1 MELES
6 CAPRSCTSPP
16 CPPARAAIGPA
27 RKVAV
32 DERHR
37 RAEPGPAA
45 PPRQPTHPRRHC
57 SHPAPPL
64 APLAGP
70 AFQRPPPPPPPPSSK
85 PTAAT
90 ELQTYRC
97 ELGCR
102 FHAATAAPTTDHDH
116 DDDASFKSSSSSS
129 KACASIDFSLSSK
142 RCDFRKRDTLL
153 YIVSLVPFSLFHFYF
168 SIREEKRNR
177 FLIL

>member
-70 AFQRPPPPPPPPSSK
+70 AFQRPPPPPPPPPSS
-85 PTAAT
+85 AI
-90 ELQTYRC
+90 QTYRC

-153 YIVSLVPFSLFHFYF
+153 YIVSLVPFSPFHFYF

-177 FLIL
+177 FLIFE